1 MKYAITKAGQFKL
14 WISRKGQGKFPSIPI
29 SPDGAAAMSYYAEDR
44 TIRYAKGTE
53 VTWESEL
60 VDQTRVVPNGSTSAQ
75 NLVSLHYYPDVH
87 ICISYAFTQVVQVAV
102 NPVTEWAIEVLVP
115 EPSTRNVIGDLTD
128 LHNLPDKR
136 G

>member
-60 VDQTRVVPNGSTSAQ
+60 VDQIEVLTNGSMAVRDLTS
-75 NLVSLHYYPDVH
+75 LDYGPDGH
-87 ICISYAFTQVVQVAV
+87 TCISYASIQ
-102 NPVTEWAIEVLVP
+102 EVK
-115 EPSTRNVIGDLTD
+115 IA
-128 LHNLPDKR
+128 
-136 G
+136 